1 MCHPT
6 VSLSQMKMSKEDMAQ
21 VTGLHQRNGVYQLRV
36 MVPKDLRDH
45 YGKSSVRTSL
55 GTSSRT
61 EATYKATLAR
71 ADWLAQF
78 EQKRRELH
86 PQVLDKV
93 THELAMQ
100 LAERIRASVLGMD
113 DTLRDQ
119 PAVLE
124 AILDVGH
131 TIRASAL
138 NGLVIGEAPPPAR
151 EPDPPGSSLDGL
163 SERQASELA
172 QMNREVSDHSAQLM
186 ARRQLYAILPLA
198 QAQARKLGL
207 SFNEN
212 TPGAREALKVCL
224 SAYREALLDT
234 TRRDAGHYIEAPR
247 FSAQDT
253 KVTTLQSNSSRT
265 LRDVFE
271 RWKASGESPRKKD
284 SIQAMD
290 RALRQFESQYPG
302 LLLEDIT
309 REMGDKY
316 RTWLREN
323 SGTPKTARDRLT
335 AIKTLLR
342 YAHRVLEWTQRHT
355 WEGLDIKA
363 KTTNKRRAI
372 TAQEMSLLFS
382 TPLHTQYALP
392 ARKQGGRDAAY
403 WIPLIGAF
411 TGARLGEVCQLRTAD
426 VTEVDNIPALILT
439 DDQEDQSIKS
449 EAGHRIIPIHSE
461 LVRLGFL
468 GYAEAMKKAKHASLW
483 PSLPLRSDKLSDKF
497 GRWFHDFRE
506 ELGLTGKGKPTFH
519 YFRHTVRPLM
529 RRAGFSSKIQ
539 DLITGHEI
547 KGSVGDVVYDGVLL
561 EELIPAIESIRY
573 PYLSLPV
580 VSPHA
585 KLST

>member
-1 MCHPT
+1 
-6 VSLSQMKMSKEDMAQ
+6 MAQ

-36 MVPKDLRDH
+36 MVPLDLRDH

-119 PAVLE
+119 PADLE
-124 AILDVGH
+124 AIIDVAH
-131 TIRASAL
+131 NIKASAL
-138 NGLVIGEAPPPAR
+138 KCLIIGDAPPPDR
-151 EPDPPGSSLDGL
+151 KPHQPESPLDGL
-163 SERQASELA
+163 SERQAGELA
-172 QMNREVSDHSAQLM
+172 EMNRVVSDHSAQLM
-186 ARRQLYAILPLA
+186 ARRQLSAILPIA
-198 QAQARKLGL
+198 QAEARKLGL

-224 SAYREALLDT
+224 AAYREARLDT
-234 TRRDAGHYIEAPR
+234 THRDAGQFIEAPR
-247 FSAQDT
+247 FSVQGT
-253 KVTTLQSNSSRT
+253 KATTLQSNSSRT

-271 RWKASGESPRKKD
+271 RWKASGESTRKKD

-290 RALRQFESQYPG
+290 RALRQFEGQYPA

-309 REMGDKY
+309 REMGDSY

-342 YAHRVLEWTQRHT
+342 FAYRELEWTQRHT

-372 TAQEMSLLFS
+372 TPDEMGLLFG

-392 ARKQGGRDAAY
+392 TAKQGGRDAAY

-426 VTEVDNIPALILT
+426 VTTVDNIPALILT
-439 DDQEDQSIKS
+439 DDGEDQSIKT

-468 GYAEAMKKAKHASLW
+468 GYVEAMKKAKHASLW
-483 PSLPLRSDKLSDKF
+483 PSLPLRPDKPSDKF
-497 GRWFHDFRE
+497 GRWFLDFRK
-506 ELGLTGKGKPTFH
+506 ELGLTGKDKPSFH

-539 DLITGHEI
+539 DLITGHEA

-561 EELIPAIESIRY
+561 EELIPAIESIQY

-585 KLST
+585 KPTT

>member
-1 MCHPT
+1 
-6 VSLSQMKMSKEDMAQ
+6 MAQ

-36 MVPKDLRDH
+36 MVPQDLQEH
-45 YGKSSVRTSL
+45 YGKTAVRTSL

-61 EATYKATLAR
+61 EATYKATMAR

-78 EQKRRELH
+78 EQKRKELH

-93 THELAMQ
+93 THELALQ

-113 DTLRDQ
+113 DALRDH
-119 PAVLE
+119 PAALE
-124 AILDVGH
+124 VALDVAH
-131 TIRASAL
+131 SIKATALSRLTISK
-138 NGLVIGEAPPPAR
+138 APPAPR
-151 EPDPPGSSLDGL
+151 QPHPPQSALDGL
-163 SERQASELA
+163 SDRQAAELA
-172 QMNREVSDHSAQLM
+172 QMNQEVSDHSAQLM
-186 ARRQLYAILPLA
+186 ARRQLSAILPMV
-198 QAQARKLGL
+198 QTEARKLGL
-207 SFNEN
+207 SFTEN

-224 SAYREALLDT
+224 AAYREARLDT
-234 TRRDAGHYIEAPR
+234 TRRDAGQAIEAPII
-247 FSAQDT
+247 SAQST
-253 KVTTLQSNSSRT
+253 KATTLQATTSRT
-265 LRDVFE
+265 LRDVYE
-271 RWKASGESPRKKD
+271 RWKTSGESPRKKD

-290 RALRQFESQYPG
+290 RALRQFEGQYPG

-309 REMGDKY
+309 REMGDSY

-342 YAHRVLEWTQRHT
+342 FACRELEWTQRHT

-363 KTTNKRRAI
+363 KTTSKRRAI
-372 TAQEMSLLFS
+372 TAEEMGLLFG

-392 ARKQGGRDAAY
+392 SAKQGGRDAAY

-411 TGARLGEVCQLRTAD
+411 TGARLGEVCQLRTSD
-426 VTEVDNIPALILT
+426 VTTVDNIPALVLT
-439 DDQEDQSIKS
+439 DDGEDQSIKT

-468 GYAEAMKKAKHASLW
+468 GYVEAMKKAKHASLW
-483 PSLPLRSDKLSDKF
+483 PSLPLRPDKPSDKF
-497 GRWFHDFRE
+497 GRWFLDLRK
-506 ELGLTGKGKPTFH
+506 ELGLNGKDKPSFH

-539 DLITGHEI
+539 DLITGHEA

-561 EELIPAIESIRY
+561 EELIPAIEAIQY
-573 PYLSLPV
+573 PYLPLPV

-585 KLST
+585 KPST